1 MKSIIKRTP
10 LPIAGLMLAL
20 AALGI
25 LVQPYGILYKNTLG
39 LMSTFI
45 LILLVTKLFSD
56 SQSVAEN
63 LNNPIIASVTPT
75 FSMGLMLLSTYFRA
89 DFPRTAFMVWSLALF
104 MHFASVGW
112 FTFKHMNPFKLIK
125 VSPSIFI
132 VYVGVI
138 IGSVTAPA
146 YGLQNLGQIV
156 FWFGFCCYLG
166 LLPLVLSR
174 VFLLPQLPEP
184 AIPLITILA
193 APASLCLVGYLS
205 VYKNSHSSMV
215 VILAVLSLLTYSCV
229 LVYLPKMLTLKF
241 YPSFSAFTFPL
252 VISATAMKKA
262 SPLLSD
268 TGFDPNMLFY
278 IVKFQ
283 EILAVLITLYV
294 LIKYVIFLNGN
305 KRKSVSESLGKSA

>member
-1 MKSIIKRTP
+1 
-10 LPIAGLMLAL
+10 ML
-20 AALGI
+20 
-25 LVQPYGILYKNTLG
+25 
-39 LMSTFI
+39 F
-45 LILLVTKLFSD
+45 
-56 SQSVAEN
+56 
-63 LNNPIIASVTPT
+63 
-75 FSMGLMLLSTYFRA
+75 
-89 DFPRTAFMVWSLALF
+89 RTAS
-104 MHFASVGW
+104 
-112 FTFKHMNPFKLIK
+112 PCPIK
-125 VSPSIFI
+125 
-132 VYVGVI
+132 
-138 IGSVTAPA
+138 
-146 YGLQNLGQIV
+146 
-156 FWFGFCCYLG
+156 
-166 LLPLVLSR
+166 

-252 VISATAMKKA
+252 VISATAMKKKA

-294 LIKYVIFLNGN
+294 LIKYVIFFEW
-305 KRKSVSESLGKSA
+305 KQKKICVRVPRKISINH